1 MFSREKL
8 QKFLK
13 DTQDNSK
20 NINIFNKQLNKDY
33 DPDEQVKTLN
43 KSWSEK
49 FYSVE
54 DIEDVEV
61 LRDQNYISDEDNN
74 GIVAR
79 NKSQTP
85 MESIFRQEGNLSAI
99 KPNKNYALEEID
111 ANTDEGDIK
120 NDTEDTFHKAVAPSK
135 LSYGVWFSTKIALIC
150 FIFIIVLLLGQC
162 FALLPVAGILA
173 PNAKYLRFSYKSLQ
187 VIYTIFFICS
197 SSILTLTMLKFLIKV
212 GINAKN
218 FGKFILSKENYFRF
232 FLLTSFQWVWFSLA
246 VFNVLL
252 FCLLL
257 WLNVGLK

>member
-13 DTQDNSK
+13 DTHENSK
-20 NINIFNKQLNKDY
+20 NINIFNKQLNNDY

-85 MESIFRQEGNLSAI
+85 VESIFRQEGNLSAI
-99 KPNKNYALEEID
+99 KPNKNYPLEES
-111 ANTDEGDIK
+111 ATNTENEGDIK

-135 LSYGVWFSTKIALIC
+135 LSFGV
-150 FIFIIVLLLGQC
+150 
-162 FALLPVAGILA
+162 
-173 PNAKYLRFSYKSLQ
+173 
-187 VIYTIFFICS
+187 
-197 SSILTLTMLKFLIKV
+197 
-212 GINAKN
+212 
-218 FGKFILSKENYFRF
+218 
-232 FLLTSFQWVWFSLA
+232 
-246 VFNVLL
+246 
-252 FCLLL
+252 
-257 WLNVGLK
+257 